1 MTINMIEIKN
11 FCKDYSSFS
20 HKKSGFS
27 VKDISM
33 QIVPGKI
40 TALIGPNGSGK
51 TTIMKAICGFHYPSA
66 GEIILSDNDG
76 NSINVAEKPELAM
89 NFVGYVPELSVLPPE
104 MKVLDFLQYSGEL
117 HTLSGQKLEAAIK
130 EVVEKCSLED
140 VLEKKIK
147 KLSKGYAQRVSF
159 AQAII
164 HKPANLI
171 LDEAITGLDP
181 AQILQM
187 RQMISSVS
195 KSCAILMST
204 HILQEVDSLCE
215 QIFIINKG
223 RIAISG
229 TEETITKEK
238 NTQNLEEAFF
248 KIINDGE
255 AENEK

>member
-1 MTINMIEIKN
+1 
-11 FCKDYSSFS
+11 
-20 HKKSGFS
+20 
-27 VKDISM
+27 
-33 QIVPGKI
+33 
-40 TALIGPNGSGK
+40 
-51 TTIMKAICGFHYPSA
+51 
-66 GEIILSDNDG
+66 
-76 NSINVAEKPELAM
+76 M

-104 MKVLDFLQYSGEL
+104 MKVIDFLQYAGEL
-117 HTLSGQKLEAAIK
+117 HGLHGKELTAAIS
-130 EVVEKCSLED
+130 EVVEKCSLQD

-181 AQILQM
+181 AQIMQM
-187 RQMISSVS
+187 RQMIAGVS

-204 HILQEVDSLCE
+204 HILQEVDSLCDE
-215 QIFIINKG
+215 IFIINKG
-223 RIAISG
+223 KIAISG
-229 TEETITKEK
+229 TEATITKEK
-238 NTQNLEEAFF
+238 NTETLEQAFF

>member
-1 MTINMIEIKN
+1 MTIIMIEIKN
-11 FCKDYSSFS
+11 FYKDYSSFP
-20 HKKSGFS
+20 HKKSSFS

-33 QIVPGKI
+33 KIVPGKI

-51 TTIMKAICGFHYPSA
+51 TTIMKAICGFHYPSS

-89 NFVGYVPELSVLPPE
+89 NYVGYVPELSVLPPE
-104 MKVLDFLQYSGEL
+104 MKVLEFLQYAAEL
-117 HTLSGQKLEAAIK
+117 HGLHGTVLKDSIA
-130 EVVEKCSLED
+130 EVVEKCSLQD

-187 RQMISSVS
+187 RQMIAGVS

-204 HILQEVDSLCE
+204 HILQEVDSLCDE
-215 QIFIINKG
+215 IFIINKG

-229 TEETITKEK
+229 TEQSITKEK
-238 NTQNLEEAFF
+238 NTETLEQAFF